1 MTIQSIRTFIAALVG
16 VLIVRLIA
24 LLPAVADA
32 IMWADDVFAEAGYG
46 GLSALALIQAAITAL
61 AILLY
66 QKIAQW
72 LGDRWPSIEKWML
85 GNSARPHYE
94 PRYAKAS
101 R

>member
-16 VLIVRLIA
+16 VLIVRLVA
-24 LLPAVADA
+24 LIPAVTDA
-32 IMWADDVFAEAGYG
+32 IAWADGVFAEAGYG

-94 PRYAKAS
+94 PRYA
-101 R
+101 RG

>member
-1 MTIQSIRTFIAALVG
+1 MTIQSIRTFFAALVG

-32 IMWADDVFAEAGYG
+32 ITWADGVFAEAGYG
-46 GLSALALIQAAITAL
+46 GLSALALIQAAITAI

-66 QKIAQW
+66 QKAAQW
-72 LGDRWPSIEKWML
+72 LGDRWPNIEKWML

-94 PRYAKAS
+94 PRYAKS
-101 R
+101 

>member
-32 IMWADDVFAEAGYG
+32 IAWADGVFAEAGYG

-94 PRYAKAS
+94 PRYAKP
-101 R
+101 

>member
-1 MTIQSIRTFIAALVG
+1 MTIQSVRTFIAALVG

-32 IMWADDVFAEAGYG
+32 IAWADGVFAEAGYG

-94 PRYAKAS
+94 PRYA
-101 R
+101 RR